1 MTDANTQAPKDRF
14 QAEFEALPLEE
25 KVKKLL
31 RLEAVTLTEA
41 FNYGVNESMKAAD
54 RLGDVLSDFGKKV
67 ETEFKK
73 ATQHAG
79 NVACDPP
86 KAKTAKPTG
95 ASPKAETGKRAG
107 APSKKGPRR
116 GPKA

>member
-1 MTDANTQAPKDRF
+1 MTEATKQAPKDKF
-14 QAEFEALPLEE
+14 QEEFEALPLEE

-41 FNYGVNESMKAAD
+41 FNYGINESMKAAD

-73 ATQHAG
+73 ATQHAA
-79 NVACDPP
+79 NTPCDPEEP
-86 KAKTAKPTG
+86 QAAKPKGT
-95 ASPKAETGKRAG
+95 S
-107 APSKKGPRR
+107 SKKAPKR

>member
-1 MTDANTQAPKDRF
+1 MTNATKQAPKDKF
-14 QAEFEALPLEE
+14 QEEFEALPLEE
-25 KVKKLL
+25 KIKKLL

-73 ATQHAG
+73 ATQHGATP
-79 NVACDPP
+79 CDPP
-86 KAKTAKPTG
+86 RAETAKPKG
-95 ASPKAETGKRAG
+95 APPKKAPRRAPKA
-107 APSKKGPRR
+107 
-116 GPKA
+116 

>member
-1 MTDANTQAPKDRF
+1 MADANTQASKDRF

-73 ATQHAG
+73 ATQHGPCEPPMQTAG
-79 NVACDPP
+79 PKATPP
-86 KAKTAKPTG
+86 KAEAGKSTG
-95 ASPKAETGKRAG
+95 AP
-107 APSKKGPRR
+107 PKKGPRR

>member
-1 MTDANTQAPKDRF
+1 MENEPKEAPKKDKF
-14 QAEFEALPLEE
+14 QQEFEALPLEE

-41 FNYGVNESMKAAD
+41 FNYGLNESMKAAD

-73 ATQHAG
+73 ATSHNG
-79 NVACDPP
+79 PCEPPKPTPPPPP
-86 KAKTAKPTG
+86 KAK
-95 ASPKAETGKRAG
+95 SPGSGKRPPRAG
-107 APSKKGPRR
+107 KV
-116 GPKA
+116 